1 MANRKRPQWL
11 LPLAVL
17 LFGLFWFSLQ
27 FSSSTPQP
35 KQVSYS
41 EFLSEVRT
49 GHVAEV
55 GIDEQLFIATLRT
68 EIATKGAAQQISTQR
83 LPGMDETSLLG
94 DLEAQHVTF
103 SGHLMKTSW
112 WSGLLPWV
120 IPILFFVLI
129 SGYANRRL
137 GQTPGPLTFGKSR
150 AKDPRPVDRN

>member
-1 MANRKRPQWL
+1 MSKRKRPQWL
-11 LPLAVL
+11 LPFTLLLLA
-17 LFGLFWFSLQ
+17 LFWFSLQ

-68 EIATKGAAQQISTQR
+68 DSAKKETAQQISTQR

-94 DLEAQHVTF
+94 DLEAKHVTF
-103 SGHLMKTSW
+103 SGHITKSSW
-112 WSGLLPWV
+112 WTLLLPWV
-120 IPILFFVLI
+120 IPI
-129 SGYANRRL
+129 
-137 GQTPGPLTFGKSR
+137 
-150 AKDPRPVDRN
+150 

>member
-11 LPLAVL
+11 LPLAYL
-17 LFGLFWFSLQ
+17 LSFAILWYSFRL
-27 FSSSTPQP
+27 SSAPAQP
-35 KQVSYS
+35 KQISYS

-68 EIATKGAAQQISTQR
+68 DPAKKEAAQQISTQR

-103 SGHLMKTSW
+103 SGHIARASW
-112 WSGLLPWV
+112 WSAVLPWV
-120 IPILFFVLI
+120 FPVLIFVLI
-129 SGYANRRL
+129 SGYANRR
-137 GQTPGPLTFGKSR
+137 
-150 AKDPRPVDRN
+150 